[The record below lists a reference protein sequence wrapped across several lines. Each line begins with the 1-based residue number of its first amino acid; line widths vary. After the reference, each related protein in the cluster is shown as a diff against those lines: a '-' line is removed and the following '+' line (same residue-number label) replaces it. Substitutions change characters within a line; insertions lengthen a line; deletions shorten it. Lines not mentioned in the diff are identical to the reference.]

1 MRRSNGFAST
11 WPRRAGRCFPGK
23 SSWLGRY
30 LVSTPFGT
38 ATVLSFAL
46 TTGSESNAKFYDF
59 AFRLGILVVP
69 SPEAGTATR
78 LDGPSGCP
86 SSSKPRAARQGG
98 GR

>member
-1 MRRSNGFAST
+1 MREHLAETG
-11 WPRRAGRCFPGK
+11 RALLPGQIILAGTVRCGLYPV
-23 SSWLGRY
+23 RD
-30 LVSTPFGT
+30 

-69 SPEAGTATR
+69 SPEAGTATG